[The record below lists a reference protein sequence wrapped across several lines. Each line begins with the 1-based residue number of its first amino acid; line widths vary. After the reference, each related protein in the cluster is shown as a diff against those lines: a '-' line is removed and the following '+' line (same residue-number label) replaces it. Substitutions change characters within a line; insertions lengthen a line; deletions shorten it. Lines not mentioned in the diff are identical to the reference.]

1 MNEVKPSGLTREYCV
16 ASFLS
21 LLDRARRDNVRFGTI
36 ELSALIQEGEIKMLD
51 KTIREKD
58 KGVK

>member
-1 MNEVKPSGLTREYCV
+1 MPESKPTGLTREYCV

-36 ELSALIQEGEIKMLD
+36 ELTALIQDGEIKMID
-51 KTIREKD
+51 KVIREKD
-58 KGVK
+58 KGGA

>member
-1 MNEVKPSGLTREYCV
+1 MTREYCV

-36 ELSALIQEGEIKMLD
+36 ELTALIQDGEIKMID
-51 KTIREKD
+51 KVIREKD
-58 KGVK
+58 KGGA